1 MGILFLSGVTTA
13 YWSESHGNPAM
24 AAFNVDAAPSA
35 LQAGGNMEGKEV
47 RFGPAL
53 SALYATVTPGTSCGA
68 VNSLHD
74 SFLPV
79 GGMVPVV
86 NIQLGEVIFVGV
98 GSGLYACSPSRLS
111 RCS

>member
-24 AAFNVDAAPSA
+24 AAFNVDAAPSS

-53 SALYATVTPGTSCGA
+53 SALYATVTTDTSCGA
-68 VNSLHD
+68 VNSMHD

-79 GGMVPVV
+79 GGMVPLVD
-86 NIQLGEVIFVGV
+86 IQLGEVLFGGG
-98 GSGLYACSPSRLS
+98 GSGIYGVPAFA
-111 RCS
+111 